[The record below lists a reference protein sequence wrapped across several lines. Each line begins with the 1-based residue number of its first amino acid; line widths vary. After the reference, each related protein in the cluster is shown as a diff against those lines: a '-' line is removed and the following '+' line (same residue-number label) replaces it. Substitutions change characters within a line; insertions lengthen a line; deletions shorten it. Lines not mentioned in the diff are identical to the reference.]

1 MRVFFLALMIALLPL
16 RGWVG
21 DVMAME
27 PTNSP
32 QPAHHAAGMSAP
44 AAMVMANCHEAPAA
58 GHHGHAADAAQ
69 PGSADDEHAAGDC
82 GSCSLCQICHSVAL
96 TAVLPPLPAAVLP
109 GVAPASSQ
117 PLYASAERALGD
129 KPPIL

>member
-1 MRVFFLALMIALLPL
+1 MRVFLLALMIALLPV

-27 PTNSP
+27 LMNSST
-32 QPAHHAAGMSAP
+32 PAHHHAAVSAH
-44 AAMVMANCHEAPAA
+44 AGMANCHE
-58 GHHGHAADAAQ
+58 GHADAAQ
-69 PGSADDEHAAGDC
+69 PTRADTDHAAGDC

-96 TAVLPPLPAAVLP
+96 TAVLPRLPSAVLP
-109 GVAPASSQ
+109 GAAPASSQ